1 VPLTVNA
8 FGRGEI
14 SVTVKAMGP
23 EAFQRLRLKL
33 PAARAIFSLDMFTA
47 SFVGER
53 DHRAVNLLDD
63 NARRITWVNAEPTA
77 ANVLTTAKEGAMA
90 DVDISG
96 DVPPWVHMLT
106 LRLRYKYLRLDEL
119 FR

>member
-1 VPLTVNA
+1 
-8 FGRGEI
+8 
-14 SVTVKAMGP
+14 MGP

-63 NARRITWVNAEPTA
+63 NARRITWANAEPTA